1 MSRESKIT
9 SRIIQLTRG
18 FHKLKNRIKLAANMV
33 PDISPKAF
41 NINSRASFK
50 FDFFNSL
57 Y

>member
-1 MSRESKIT
+1 MSRASKIT

-18 FHKLKNRIKLAANMV
+18 FHKLKNRIKLVANMV